1 MKGPYRADHVGSFLR
16 PDWLLEQRE
25 RWKADDISLEELR
38 EHENKAIAEVVK
50 KQEAVGIKDITDG
63 EFRRESFHIDFIDK
77 IGGVKHNFT
86 IKGAFAQGEKTKAG
100 GEKQAPVTIEV
111 VDRMTRPEGGI
122 EVENFKY
129 LKSLVNGTPGVE
141 PKITMPSPTMTHFRG
156 GRKAISEQA
165 YPEMEDFFAD
175 LAKLYRDEIADL
187 AAAGCRYI
195 QFDDTNL
202 AYLCDVNMREAA
214 KARGEDPEELPKTYA
229 DLINQ
234 SIKDRPADM
243 AACIHLCRGNAR
255 SLWFAE
261 GDYEPVADKLFN
273 LTEVDGFFL
282 EYDDARSGGFEP
294 LRFVPKGN
302 KKIVLGL
309 VTSKS
314 GDLESVDELRA
325 RIEEASKYVSLD
337 QLCLSPQCGFSSN
350 AIGNILTEDQEWAKM
365 QMIVELADEVW
376 GSA

>member
-16 PDWLLEQRE
+16 PEWLLEQRE
-25 RWKADDISLEELR
+25 RWKADEITLEELR
-38 EHENKAIAEVVK
+38 EDENKAIAEVVK
-50 KQEAVGIKDITDG
+50 KQEQVGIKDITDG

-86 IKGAFAQGEKTKAG
+86 IKGAFAQGEKAKAG
-100 GEKQAPVTIEV
+100 GEKQAPVTIDV
-111 VDRMTRPEGGI
+111 VDKMTRPEGGI

-129 LKSLVNGTPGVE
+129 LKSLTDGHEGIE

-156 GRKAISEQA
+156 GRKAISEKA

-214 KARGEDPEELPKTYA
+214 KARGEDPEELPRTYA

-273 LTEVDGFFL
+273 LTDVDGFFL
-282 EYDDARSGGFEP
+282 EYDDERSGGFEP
-294 LRFVPKGN
+294 LRFVPKGK
-302 KKIVLGL
+302 KKIVLGI
-309 VTSKS
+309 VTSKR
-314 GDLESVDELRA
+314 GDLENVDELKA
-325 RIEEASKYVSLD
+325 RIDEASKYVSLD

-350 AIGNILTEDQEWAKM
+350 AIGNLLTEEQEWAKM
-365 QMIVELADEVW
+365 RMIVELADEVW